1 MIEWLLIVV
10 LFFIVI
16 GLVAAYFQLRG
27 EVAARAER
35 LFIEWKEREEK
46 RIREDA
52 ITRSTAT
59 ILGKVGEQL
68 APLAIMSGYGVS
80 LKELRFLGSPIDFI
94 AFKGLTDKNPK
105 KIMFF
110 EVKSG
115 KSTALTPEEKAI
127 KELVEQKKVEWIL
140 VHVPTELEKLE
151 KA

>member
-1 MIEWLLIVV
+1 MIVV

-35 LFIEWKEREEK
+35 LFMEWKEREEK

-80 LKELRFLGSPIDFI
+80 LKELRFLGSPTDFI
-94 AFKGLTDKNPK
+94 AFKGLTDKNPE
-105 KIMFF
+105 KIIFF

-115 KSTALTPEEKAI
+115 KSTALTPEERAI
-127 KELVEQKKVEWIL
+127 KELVEQKKVEWVL